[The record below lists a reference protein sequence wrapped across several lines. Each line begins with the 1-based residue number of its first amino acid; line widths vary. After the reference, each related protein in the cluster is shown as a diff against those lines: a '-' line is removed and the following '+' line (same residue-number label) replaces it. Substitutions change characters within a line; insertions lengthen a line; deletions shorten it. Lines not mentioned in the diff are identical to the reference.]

1 MNTIDMLNTTNP
13 LAGSENESGHAPTS
27 TALRRKR
34 SRWTI
39 LFVVWAAFLLS
50 YVVRVAWSTVAA
62 PVGTSLGISVAMLG
76 AFLTAFYVGYVAAN
90 ITGGIVTDTIG
101 GRLTLTLALVPL
113 GIATFCFGFTRSLA
127 VGIAIQSI
135 MGLAAGADYS
145 AGVKI
150 ISAWFDHDRGRALGI
165 YTTATSLA
173 VVIANAAIPTISMA
187 YGWENAFR
195 GLGVLTLVWAA
206 ITFLTLQDAPAPQ
219 SNTRIDRRE
228 IVALLTNRNLVLL
241 AVAGCG
247 ALWATVGFGAWGN
260 ALLTKHYGISPVK
273 AGAIAASFG
282 VGAVIAKPV
291 LGTISDAFKENR
303 KFVAIACLLCFS
315 ALLVVFGQCSTVQQ
329 FYIVSPVLGAVAFGY
344 LPVLMA
350 QVTKASGP
358 KLAGAAA
365 GLTNAVWQTGSA
377 AAPLVIGQVYS
388 RSGSFSLSLVALAV
402 GPLAAAFTLFF
413 VIRGAAEVT
422 LAERA

>member
-1 MNTIDMLNTTNP
+1 MMDLINTI
-13 LAGSENESGHAPTS
+13 ENSGEMTRQTPTS
-27 TALRRKR
+27 RPR

-62 PVGTSLGISVAMLG
+62 PVGASLGISVAMLG
-76 AFLTAFYVGYVAAN
+76 AFLTAFYIGYVAAN
-90 ITGGIVTDTIG
+90 VTGGIITDTIG

-113 GIATFCFGFTRSLA
+113 GMATFCFGFTRSLT
-127 VGIAIQSI
+127 VGIAIQAV

-150 ISAWFDHDRGRALGI
+150 ISSWFDHDRGRALGI

-173 VVIANAAIPTISMA
+173 VVIANATIPTVSMA

-195 GLGVLTLVWAA
+195 GLGVLTLAWAA
-206 ITFLTLQDAPAPQ
+206 ITFLALRDAPSPQRQAP
-219 SNTRIDRRE
+219 IDRRE
-228 IVALLTNRNLVLL
+228 IVALLRSRNLVLL
-241 AVAGCG
+241 ALSGCG

-260 ALLTKHYGISPVK
+260 ALLTKHYGISVVT

-291 LGTISDAFKENR
+291 FGMISDAFKENR

-315 ALLVVFGQCSTVQQ
+315 ALLVVFGQCSTVRE
-329 FYIVSPVLGAVAFGY
+329 FYLLSPFLGAVAFGY

-358 KLAGAAA
+358 RLAGAAA
-365 GLTNAVWQTGSA
+365 GLTNAVWQLGSA

-402 GPLAAAFTLFF
+402 GPLAAAVTLLF
-413 VIRGAAEVT
+413 VVRGAAEVT
-422 LAERA
+422 AADGA